1 MKKVNRLFWCMVLT
15 MLVCGSSY
23 AVAQTSE
30 KCPNS
35 TPEKRIELRTAQM
48 QQRLMLDEKTAAQFA
63 PLYKE
68 YLQALWACH
77 SEVKCTK
84 DATDAQI
91 KETLSN
97 RLKMQRALV
106 DTQEKY
112 LEKFSKLLTAR
123 QLEVIFKPS
132 GACFK
137 GHGKSS
143 KRGHHPMMK
152 SHGKACGACPFGVEK
167 PA

>member
-1 MKKVNRLFWCMVLT
+1 MKTIRLFMCMAFA
-15 MLVCGSSY
+15 LVMGNV
-23 AVAQTSE
+23 VAQTPG
-30 KCPNS
+30 KCQNL
-35 TPEKRIELRTAQM
+35 TPEKRIELRTEQM
-48 QQRLMLDEKTAAQFA
+48 QKRLMLDEKTAAQFA

-84 DATDAQI
+84 DATDAEI
-91 KETLSN
+91 KEALSN

-112 LEKFSKLLTAR
+112 LEKFSKMLTAR

-137 GHGKSS
+137 GHGNCP

-152 SHGKACGACPFGVEK
+152 PRGKACGACPFGVEK